1 MISDLEIL
9 LKDLGLIYYEK
20 SGWDDSVVKSKCPN
34 FLRNMG

>member
-9 LKDLGLIYYEK
+9 LKDLGLIDYEK
-20 SGWDDSVVKSKCPN
+20 SEWDDSVVKNKYPN